1 MSYSTFGNNDEIND
15 NSLNYSTNDVR
26 IKLFGKEPIA
36 NNQTDNAG
44 YGVNITSVGFN
55 SSKTEKPMSV
65 ISTSATS
72 MTANSE
78 ITEFR
83 IGTAHKKN
91 GASTSTISDRLIL
104 TGGKV
109 SNNNNN
115 QLILNNPYGGDSDED
130 RKSAFIFR
138 GLRSTN
144 NIIGTST
151 AAGANTITLAEGSS
165 AVNDFYNGNKIKIT
179 SGDGNGEVAIITDY
193 VGATR
198 VATVHKNWVTA
209 PTASNYKIQ
218 TYSNL
223 AEIVVSHNG
232 TDADDKGK
240 VNFNVNNGDVNDSL
254 TNVLTLDG
262 TGLTVRGNFSATG
275 TTNTNTTTKDT
286 LMKLGQDSTV
296 TTHDLGLILTRGNDG
311 GSTNIGN
318 KGIIWD
324 QSLNRFALIACNEE
338 SGSTYGDVTINNYES
353 LDTAGI
359 SHPSAVLT
367 LNGSTGV
374 NIQEND
380 TNIISIDT
388 DRNITTTN
396 TVQINLDCSGALS
409 LNSSDGVINVG
420 NDAVAQA
427 INIGSGASAR
437 TITIGNDTSTKVDV
451 NALAIELDSAGT
463 VVTDSVTTTSITSG
477 TTMTLRSGGILAIDT
492 VGTHA
497 INFGTEAAAKTITI
511 GNDASAKVDVN
522 ALDIELDA
530 GANGITLNSAGAI
543 DITTSASD
551 SNITIDPH
559 GSGTLALGSSDNTA
573 VTVDALAITLTSVNA
588 LTLTDGTATLDLG
601 GTGATSLSGAT
612 TVDLDCSGALS
623 LNSSGGV
630 INVGDDAVTQAI
642 NIGSGASA
650 RTITIGNDISTKVD
664 VNALAIELDSKQVT
678 HLLSTTGVATAS
690 SLTWRPFHIPAASLT
705 TTGSTNVTTST
716 GLNLVEIAAPTIID
730 DGSSFTVTN
739 SATVYI
745 GGAPSDGGGGGTITI
760 TNPYSLWVDS
770 GDSRFDAPIHLD
782 RLGGAPSTTTDRLY
796 NQDGTLKFNGS
807 DVGGGGASSLNA
819 LTDVIGHSSDTT
831 NFLRSLLIETDGN
844 TPSMQ
849 SLTEAI
855 DNIGIGNNVFAN
867 LTTGD
872 QNVGIGNFVLDALIG
887 GSNNACFGHA
897 SGSAI
902 NTGTQN
908 TCIGSQAG
916 DSLVDGTNNTVIGY
930 NAAASA
936 NDATNEV
943 TLGDANV
950 TTLRCGATTI
960 ASLSDRRDKTDIIES
975 EYGLNFIEKL
985 KPVQFTWDR
994 RVLNKS
1000 DENNVHNGKKRIG
1013 FIAQDLQDAMP
1024 NNENDILDLVNDVNP
1039 ERIEAKYGN
1048 LIPIL
1053 VKSIQELQNK
1063 VNMLEKTI
1071 ENFK

>member
-1 MSYSTFGNNDEIND
+1 
-15 NSLNYSTNDVR
+15 
-26 IKLFGKEPIA
+26 
-36 NNQTDNAG
+36 
-44 YGVNITSVGFN
+44 
-55 SSKTEKPMSV
+55 
-65 ISTSATS
+65 
-72 MTANSE
+72 
-78 ITEFR
+78 
-83 IGTAHKKN
+83 
-91 GASTSTISDRLIL
+91 
-104 TGGKV
+104 
-109 SNNNNN
+109 
-115 QLILNNPYGGDSDED
+115 
-130 RKSAFIFR
+130 
-138 GLRSTN
+138 
-144 NIIGTST
+144 
-151 AAGANTITLAEGSS
+151 
-165 AVNDFYNGNKIKIT
+165 
-179 SGDGNGEVAIITDY
+179 
-193 VGATR
+193 
-198 VATVHKNWVTA
+198 
-209 PTASNYKIQ
+209 
-218 TYSNL
+218 
-223 AEIVVSHNG
+223 
-232 TDADDKGK
+232 
-240 VNFNVNNGDVNDSL
+240 
-254 TNVLTLDG
+254 
-262 TGLTVRGNFSATG
+262 
-275 TTNTNTTTKDT
+275 
-286 LMKLGQDSTV
+286 
-296 TTHDLGLILTRGNDG
+296 
-311 GSTNIGN
+311 
-318 KGIIWD
+318 
-324 QSLNRFALIACNEE
+324 
-338 SGSTYGDVTINNYES
+338 
-353 LDTAGI
+353 
-359 SHPSAVLT
+359 
-367 LNGSTGV
+367 
-374 NIQEND
+374 
-380 TNIISIDT
+380 
-388 DRNITTTN
+388 
-396 TVQINLDCSGALS
+396 
-409 LNSSDGVINVG
+409 
-420 NDAVAQA
+420 
-427 INIGSGASAR
+427 
-437 TITIGNDTSTKVDV
+437 
-451 NALAIELDSAGT
+451 
-463 VVTDSVTTTSITSG
+463 
-477 TTMTLRSGGILAIDT
+477 
-492 VGTHA
+492 
-497 INFGTEAAAKTITI
+497 
-511 GNDASAKVDVN
+511 
-522 ALDIELDA
+522 
-530 GANGITLNSAGAI
+530 
-543 DITTSASD
+543 
-551 SNITIDPH
+551 
-559 GSGTLALGSSDNTA
+559 
-573 VTVDALAITLTSVNA
+573 
-588 LTLTDGTATLDLG
+588 
-601 GTGATSLSGAT
+601 
-612 TVDLDCSGALS
+612 
-623 LNSSGGV
+623 
-630 INVGDDAVTQAI
+630 
-642 NIGSGASA
+642 
-650 RTITIGNDISTKVD
+650 
-664 VNALAIELDSKQVT
+664 
-678 HLLSTTGVATAS
+678 
-690 SLTWRPFHIPAASLT
+690 
-705 TTGSTNVTTST
+705 T

-1039 ERIEAKYGN
+1039 KRIEAKYGN